1 MHHPVAHLPFH
12 DLHAALEDRVRSK
25 TVRRTVAPDNPNLVL
40 YTYTQRAVFDRLWDP
55 IVEAA
60 RGLILH
66 HGRGAVV
73 AYPFPKFFNY
83 GERSAAL
90 PDEPFVA
97 YEKLDGSLGIV
108 FFDVDAGRWRVA
120 TKGSF
125 VAEQSA
131 WAEAWLATRD
141 LRCLVPGHTYLV
153 EIIYAENRVVVAYDF
168 AGLVLL
174 GGYDGA
180 GRELGDDVVRD
191 IAARLSTRVAHAH
204 AFGSVDDV
212 KAAAAVCDR
221 DAEGFVV
228 RFASG
233 YRVKIKGSEYLRIH
247 RLISRVTPLALWESL
262 EEGTDLDV
270 VRREIPEEFWGD
282 FDAIRGR
289 LLERLAAIVDA
300 VNDAKARLAG
310 ASDKEVGL
318 ALRTLPDEVRPLIF
332 MARNAGPSWADVP
345 RVRATLL
352 RHIRPTANA
361 LPGYTP
367 SDGLARAV
375 DDA

>member
-1 MHHPVAHLPFH
+1 MHHPIAHLPFH

-25 TVRRTVAPDNPNLVL
+25 TVRRTVAPDNADLVL
-40 YTYTQRAVFDRLWDP
+40 YTYTRHAVFERLWDP

-66 HGRGAVV
+66 GRGAVA

-125 VAEQSA
+125 VAAQSA
-131 WAEAWLATRD
+131 WAEAWLAARD
-141 LRCLVPGHTYLV
+141 LSCLVPGHTYLV

-174 GGYDGA
+174 GGYDATGC
-180 GRELGDDVVRD
+180 ELADAVLHET
-191 IAARLSTRVAHAH
+191 AAHLSTRVAHAH
-204 AFGSVDDV
+204 AFDGVDDV
-212 KAAAAVCDR
+212 LAAAAACDR

-247 RLISRVTPLALWESL
+247 RLVSRVTPLALWESL
-262 EEGTDLDV
+262 EQGTDLEV
-270 VRREIPEEFWGD
+270 MRREIPEEFWRD
-282 FDAIRGR
+282 FDAIRALLLGR
-289 LLERLAAIVDA
+289 LGAIVDA
-300 VNDAKARLAG
+300 VEDAKARLAG

-318 ALRTLPDEVRPLIF
+318 QLSTLPAEVRPLIF
-332 MARNAGPSWADVP
+332 MARNAGAAWADVP

-352 RHIRPTANA
+352 RHIRPNANA

-367 SDGLARAV
+367 SDRLSRAV